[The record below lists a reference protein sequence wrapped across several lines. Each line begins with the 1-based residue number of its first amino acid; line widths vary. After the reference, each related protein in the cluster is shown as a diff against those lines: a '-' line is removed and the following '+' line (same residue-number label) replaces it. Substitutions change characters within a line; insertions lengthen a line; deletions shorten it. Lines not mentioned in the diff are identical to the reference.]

1 MPVVD
6 GAPAGVL
13 CFEQHQM
20 PQFCQYD
27 GRRRMPKIMEAH
39 STSTAP
45 HATVAG
51 LFLGR
56 VQSHDF
62 AHLHQ
67 LLVPL
72 ARSRQAG
79 NYSVPSSQEGCRGL
93 LPHV

>member
-62 AHLHQ
+62 ATAAFRNAGPTCSWSATVLILQ
-67 LLVPL
+67 
-72 ARSRQAG
+72 ARF
-79 NYSVPSSQEGCRGL
+79 
-93 LPHV
+93 